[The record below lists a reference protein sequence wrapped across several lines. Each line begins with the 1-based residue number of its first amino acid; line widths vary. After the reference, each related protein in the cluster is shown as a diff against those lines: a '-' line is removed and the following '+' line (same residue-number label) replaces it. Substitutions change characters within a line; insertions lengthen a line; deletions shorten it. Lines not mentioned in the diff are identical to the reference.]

1 MKTSLKL
8 AIALVVFA
16 VIGTAVGVVG
26 SLPYQFGGIGDPGR
40 VSEDFVAKGTAISPP
55 LVALVVLVIASAIAA
70 QRGLIGRVGSG
81 LLAILAGVFIVA
93 TLGEIVGARVF
104 SGATQALVVT
114 WNLIG
119 SAIILGMLA
128 FSVREALGR
137 G

>member
-1 MKTSLKL
+1 MPPPLR
-8 AIALVVFA
+8 VN
-16 VIGTAVGVVG
+16 GVVG
-26 SLPYQFGGIGDPGR
+26 SLPYQFGGIGDPAR

-55 LVALVVLVIASAIAA
+55 LVALVVLASAIAIAA

-81 LLAILAGVFIVA
+81 LLALLAVVFSVA
-93 TLGEIVGARVF
+93 TLGEVVGAGTF
-104 SGATQALVVT
+104 TGATQALVII

-119 SAIILGMLA
+119 AGIILGMLA